1 MKPVWATRFEARPA
15 RAPYTH
21 TRSAQSDGFP
31 FMNPQPHTLPAAKAT
46 P

>member
-15 RAPYTH
+15 RAPYT
-21 TRSAQSDGFP
+21 RSTQGDAFP
-31 FMNPQPHTLPAAKAT
+31 SMMPLPHTLPKAKAT